1 MNLTKHIGKI
11 YTLSIVSLVFSLL
24 FRVYFSN
31 SLVSDNTK
39 LSQLYLEKNNLEKE
53 ISRLTY
59 VENGLSSLNVVESR
73 ALALGFVKMENN
85 LLGLTPAT
93 FTTIAYNNN

>member
-1 MNLTKHIGKI
+1 MNITKHIGKVYI
-11 YTLSIVSLVFSLL
+11 LSIVSLIFSLL

-31 SLVSDNTK
+31 SLVTDNTK
-39 LSQLYLEKNNLEKE
+39 LSSLYLEKSSLEKE

-59 VENGLSSLNVVESR
+59 VENSLSSLTAVESR
-73 ALALGFVKMENN
+73 AYNLGFVKMENN
-85 LLGLTPAT
+85 LLGLNPVT